1 MADSKIR
8 VCRGD
13 DMKVKIG
20 DICTLKSGT
29 SLKEDVLNES
39 NGIPYIKVSDMNLV
53 GNEKYIVRA
62 NSYADESINEKMLFP
77 KGTVLF
83 PKRGGAIGTNKKRI
97 ASKTVCADLNT
108 MGVIPSDK
116 ISPLY
121 LYYFFQNIDFAT
133 LYNGSSVPQI
143 NNTDIAPMEINL
155 ISLEEQDNIVTLLEK
170 IDDIVRKRKKEL
182 SALDNLIKARFVEMF
197 GDIKTN
203 EYGWEKCTFKDVS
216 TKITDGEHG
225 TVPRVD
231 EGEGY
236 LYFMARNITKE
247 GEIDL
252 SETSF
257 VPREIHEKI
266 YKRCNPEKDDLLLV
280 CVGATIGKCTL
291 VSEIMGEFSMA
302 RSVALIKPNKEM
314 VTSNFLINLLRSEAI
329 QNDID
334 HCSHAAAQ
342 AGLYTNMINSLE
354 AFVPPMD
361 LQIEFDTFCEQVYK
375 SKVKVQK
382 ALDET
387 QKLFDSQMQQYFG

>member
-8 VCRGD
+8 VCRDD

-197 GDIKTN
+197 GNILCDSNLPVIQLKKLADIGSSKRIYAN
-203 EYGWEKCTFKDVS
+203 EYVESGVPFYRSKEIRELGTGMKPSVELFIKQERYDEIKEKY
-216 TKITDGEHG
+216 G
-225 TVPRVD
+225 VPKVGD
-231 EGEGY
+231 I
-236 LYFMARNITKE
+236 LIAAI
-247 GEIDL
+247 
-252 SETSF
+252 
-257 VPREIHEKI
+257 
-266 YKRCNPEKDDLLLV
+266 
-280 CVGATIGKCTL
+280 GATIGYSWI
-291 VSEIMGEFSMA
+291 VDSENPFYYKDGNIIILSIKDNVNPIFLNHTMRILIDDFKNKG
-302 RSVALIKPNKEM
+302 VAGSAQLALTIEKLEKMM
-314 VTSNFLINLLRSEAI
+314 VINPPIELQNRFADFVRAI
-329 QNDID
+329 D
-334 HCSHAAAQ
+334 
-342 AGLYTNMINSLE
+342 
-354 AFVPPMD
+354 
-361 LQIEFDTFCEQVYK
+361 K

-387 QKLFDSQMQQYFG
+387 QKLFDSLMQQYFG

>member
-1 MADSKIR
+1 
-8 VCRGD
+8 
-13 DMKVKIG
+13 MKVKIG

-197 GDIKTN
+197 GDMLLNSKNWPEVRLDEIA
-203 EYGWEKCTFKDVS
+203 DIVS
-216 TKITDGEHG
+216 G
-225 TVPRVD
+225 
-231 EGEGY
+231 
-236 LYFMARNITKE
+236 ITKGRKIKE
-247 GEIDL
+247 QELFEVPYMAVSNVKDGYIDWTTVKTVMASQAEIDKYQL
-252 SETSF
+252 KPFDVLMTEGGDPDKVGRGAIIHEPPKNCIHQNHIFRVRLNRGTLLPEYMEQYLQQQKAKRYFLGCAKQTTGIASINMRQLTGLPVVVPEMQLQKEYVSF
-257 VPREIHEKI
+257 VH
-266 YKRCNPEKDDLLLV
+266 
-280 CVGATIGKCTL
+280 
-291 VSEIMGEFSMA
+291 
-302 RSVALIKPNKEM
+302 
-314 VTSNFLINLLRSEAI
+314 
-329 QNDID
+329 
-334 HCSHAAAQ
+334 
-342 AGLYTNMINSLE
+342 
-354 AFVPPMD
+354 
-361 LQIEFDTFCEQVYK
+361 QVDK
-375 SKVKVQK
+375 SKFINQ
-382 ALDET
+382 L
-387 QKLFDSQMQQYFG
+387 L